1 MHRRESDE
9 SSEITVNLKSATSQ
23 ARLSQL
29 ASARKLAVESRKVRQ
44 RERLEAKLAELR
56 GLGDVSN
63 DYLSRVCHLLIASEQ
78 EGRKR
83 SNTIMTDINANYD
96 DMIKELQT
104 IRQMLERVVN
114 SRSSTPV
121 RQQPNP
127 PPPSTPVRSNP
138 PQPTSKPSYPT
149 SNIHHAQRR
158 PTDSMSSA
166 STNTSSYVS
175 KQVHLMH

>member
-1 MHRRESDE
+1 MSSSSTTNMHRRESDE

-138 PQPTSKPSYPT
+138 PPPPSKRPHRYDPAALL
-149 SNIHHAQRR
+149 HARCR
-158 PTDSMSSA
+158 
-166 STNTSSYVS
+166 
-175 KQVHLMH
+175 